1 MKRTTT
7 AGAVGAVAVGAAL
20 IALVATSI
28 GGQAATPSGSPIAQ
42 ASQPAATATQ
52 EPTADAGP
60 DGDPVPDADAEPDAD
75 PDAGHASRLR

>member
-42 ASQPAATATQ
+42 ASQPAATAT
-52 EPTADAGP
+52 PGADRHAGP
-60 DGDPVPDADAEPDAD
+60 DGDPVPDA
-75 PDAGHASRLR
+75 HARPRRRSRRRSRSRRR